1 MATPTGP
8 SDGDQQGGGYA
19 QSQDDGT
26 GGADLGDESRGK
38 GPAELDGEDS
48 SQHEDRCWDALDA
61 THGLTLVFGG
71 MTTYLSF
78 LALVLVITIAP
89 GPDSALTLRAAL
101 VRGRGAGI
109 VTMAGVS
116 VAGAVQG
123 LLAAGGLGAII
134 VASEP
139 LFLTVKWVGAAY
151 LLWLGG
157 HALWTAWKGD
167 FATEGEDAVPGVRA
181 RSARGKIFA
190 QGFLCNLTN
199 PKVLAFN
206 LAVLPQFVGDG
217 AGVSVLALYALSLV
231 ALGAL
236 WLTALVVLADRAR
249 VVLSAPRVRRRIEG
263 AMGAAMIGFSAK
275 VATTH

>member
-1 MATPTGP
+1 MA
-8 SDGDQQGGGYA
+8 
-19 QSQDDGT
+19 
-26 GGADLGDESRGK
+26 
-38 GPAELDGEDS
+38 
-48 SQHEDRCWDALDA
+48 
-61 THGLTLVFGG
+61 
-71 MTTYLSF
+71 TYLSF

-89 GPDSALTLRAAL
+89 GPDTALTLRAAL
-101 VRGRGAGI
+101 VRGRGAGLL
-109 VTMAGVS
+109 TMAGVS

-157 HALWTAWKGD
+157 HALWTAWRGD
-167 FATEGEDAVPGVRA
+167 FSTEALQEPV
-181 RSARGKIFA
+181 SRGRGGRGRLFA
-190 QGFLCNLTN
+190 QGFLCNITN

-217 AGVSVLALYALSLV
+217 AGLPVLALYALSLV
-231 ALGAL
+231 ALGSVYL
-236 WLTALVVLADRAR
+236 STVVLLAGRAR
-249 VVLSAPRVRRRIEG
+249 SFLSAPRVRRRIEG
-263 AMGAAMIGFSAK
+263 GMGAAMIGFSAK

>member
-1 MATPTGP
+1 MA
-8 SDGDQQGGGYA
+8 
-19 QSQDDGT
+19 
-26 GGADLGDESRGK
+26 
-38 GPAELDGEDS
+38 
-48 SQHEDRCWDALDA
+48 
-61 THGLTLVFGG
+61 
-71 MTTYLSF
+71 TYLSF
-78 LALVLVITIAP
+78 LVLVLVITIAP

-101 VRGRGAGI
+101 VRGRGAGL

-151 LLWLGG
+151 LLWLGLN
-157 HALWTAWKGD
+157 ALWTAWKGD
-167 FATEGEDAVPGVRA
+167 FTAEVGDATVPGR
-181 RSARGKIFA
+181 RSGRRKVFV
-190 QGFLCNLTN
+190 QGFLCNITN

-217 AGVSVLALYALSLV
+217 AGVPVLALYALSLV
-231 ALGAL
+231 ALGSL
-236 WLTALVVLADRAR
+236 WLAGLVVLADRAR
-249 VVLSAPRVRRRIEG
+249 VALSAPRVRRRIEG
-263 AMGAAMIGFSAK
+263 GMGAAMVAFSAK

>member
-1 MATPTGP
+1 MA
-8 SDGDQQGGGYA
+8 
-19 QSQDDGT
+19 
-26 GGADLGDESRGK
+26 
-38 GPAELDGEDS
+38 
-48 SQHEDRCWDALDA
+48 
-61 THGLTLVFGG
+61 
-71 MTTYLSF
+71 TYLSF

-89 GPDSALTLRAAL
+89 GPDTALTLRAAL
-101 VRGRGAGI
+101 VRGRGAGL

-116 VAGAVQG
+116 TAGAVQG

-157 HALWTAWKGD
+157 HALWTAWRGD
-167 FATEGEDAVPGVRA
+167 FG
-181 RSARGKIFA
+181 SAPEEPVSGQGRGGRGRVFA
-190 QGFLCNLTN
+190 QGFLCNITN

-217 AGVSVLALYALSLV
+217 AGVPVLALYALSLV
-231 ALGAL
+231 ALGSVYLSA
-236 WLTALVVLADRAR
+236 VVLLADRAR
-249 VVLSAPRVRRRIEG
+249 SFLSAPRVRRRIEG
-263 AMGAAMIGFSAK
+263 SMGAAMIGFSAK

>member
-1 MATPTGP
+1 
-8 SDGDQQGGGYA
+8 
-19 QSQDDGT
+19 
-26 GGADLGDESRGK
+26 
-38 GPAELDGEDS
+38 
-48 SQHEDRCWDALDA
+48 
-61 THGLTLVFGG
+61 

-78 LALVLVITIAP
+78 LALVLIITIAP

-101 VRGRGAGI
+101 VRGRVTGL
-109 VTMAGVS
+109 VTMAGVTA
-116 VAGAVQG
+116 AGAVQG

-151 LLWLGG
+151 LLWLGA

-167 FATEGEDAVPGVRA
+167 FAAEVEEGASGERP
-181 RSARGKIFA
+181 RSGRGRVFA
-190 QGFLCNLTN
+190 QGFLCNITN

-217 AGVSVLALYALSLV
+217 AGVPVLAVYALSLV

-236 WLTALVVLADRAR
+236 WLTGLVVLADRAR
-249 VVLSAPRVRRRIEG
+249 AVLSAPAVRRRIEAG
-263 AMGAAMIGFSAK
+263 MGAAMLGFGVK